1 MALCFF
7 LFLFLFP
14 ELFLCLWV
22 EAFIFCVWN
31 IYFWDIFRF
40 LLPLL
45 DFTVFPCGF
54 NCTNQRVL
62 HDCVL
67 NVFFCFV
74 FNLWINIFHLMVWL
88 HASSLHTFLFFPVNL
103 SSLAH
108 CDDVV
113 FVIITIDLSKLF
125 HCRKSLFFLQ
135 LFLFLCYCLQRQ
147 VLFCWFQIN
156 INVIQVIWGVCV
168 TILQPATRVQCGLFW
183 ACLQETPSFQLGQ
196 VLSIGRIYFTLVF

>member
-7 LFLFLFP
+7 YFYFYSRNSFSAFELKLLFFVFGI
-14 ELFLCLWV
+14 
-22 EAFIFCVWN
+22 FISE
-31 IYFWDIFRF
+31 IYFGFYFRF
-40 LLPLL
+40 WTLRFSPVDLTAQTSV
-45 DFTVFPCGF
+45 FCMTVSWMF
-54 NCTNQRVL
+54 
-62 HDCVL
+62 
-67 NVFFCFV
+67 FFCFV

-113 FVIITIDLSKLF
+113 FVIITIDLSKLL
-125 HCRKSLFFLQ
+125 HCRKF
-135 LFLFLCYCLQRQ
+135 LFLFSCYCLQRQ

-156 INVIQVIWGVCV
+156 INVIQVIWGVCF

-196 VLSIGRIYFTLVF
+196 ILSIGRIYFTLVF

>member
-1 MALCFF
+1 MKWLCAFF
-7 LFLFLFP
+7 YLFFLFP

-67 NVFFCFV
+67 NVFLFCFV

-125 HCRKSLFFLQ
+125 HCRNVFF
-135 LFLFLCYCLQRQ
+135 FFTTFY
-147 VLFCWFQIN
+147 FFY
-156 INVIQVIWGVCV
+156 V
-168 TILQPATRVQCGLFW
+168 TVYRDKFYFADFRLILTSYR
-183 ACLQETPSFQLGQ
+183 
-196 VLSIGRIYFTLVF
+196 